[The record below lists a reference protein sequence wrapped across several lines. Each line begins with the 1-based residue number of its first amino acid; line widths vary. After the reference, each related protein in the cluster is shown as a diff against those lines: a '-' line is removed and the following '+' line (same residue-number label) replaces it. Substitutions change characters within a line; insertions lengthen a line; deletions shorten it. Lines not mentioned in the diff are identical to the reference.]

1 MKQCYFC
8 TNNMNYLDYKNVEM
22 LKRFLNPH
30 ARIMGHNRTGI
41 CSRHQRKLAMSVKH
55 ARFLGL
61 LPYIAR

>member
-8 TNNMNYLDYKNVEM
+8 TNNMSYIDYKNVDM

-30 ARIMGHNRTGI
+30 ARIMAHTRTGI
-41 CSRHQRKLAMSVKH
+41 CSRHQRKLAMAVKR
-55 ARFLGL
+55 ARFLSL